1 MKPREKKL
9 DKVFR
14 YLHLYN
20 KIYLMYITSN
30 SDKMKS
36 YDLKLNSVFN
46 NFICIF
52 YYSNEKKHLPLLQ
65 DQQDGDNIF
74 HNEIESFHIK
84 VCANIYS
91 LIYPSGII
99 SSNIS
104 CQHNLLGIRFHFER

>member
-1 MKPREKKL
+1 MFL
-9 DKVFR
+9 
-14 YLHLYN
+14 
-20 KIYLMYITSN
+20 
-30 SDKMKS
+30 